1 MAQHG
6 LITRLFHRAGQA
18 LRGRRAVLQL
28 AE

>member
-6 LITRLFHRAGQA
+6 LITRQFRRLGQA
-18 LRGRRAVLQL
+18 LRGRRQVLHP